1 MTGARWPAAP
11 LSRDWSRPIA
21 GSVCALMW
29 PTFTLSGRERWFDEL
44 YVWTEG
50 FQASTMQRARI
61 QLAALAKGFALLEYE
76 RVRRVGITL
85 SFGTIER
92 CLDPVTELFDAHR
105 LIAHRA
111 CILLRGQVDRL
122 RSRYR
127 VRGFIDWLRTQQ
139 IPVGYRLTAAR
150 ISMEMRA
157 IDFLAPDFAKLLA
170 PSSSR
175 PEYWADIALEAR
187 AAGLKLDRAI
197 IAGIEQ
203 ATQRRNAESAGF
215 AFGQG
220 HAVRA
225 PYDPPTTP
233 NASRLDERPDT
244 ALILG

>member
-11 LSRDWSRPIA
+11 LSRDWNRPID
-21 GSVCALMW
+21 GSICALMW
-29 PTFTLSGRERWFDEL
+29 PTFTLTGRERWFDEL

-61 QLAALAKGFALLEYE
+61 QLAALSKAFSLLEHE
-76 RVRRVGITL
+76 RVRRVGVTL

-92 CLDPVTELFDAHR
+92 CLDPVTEIFDAHR
-105 LIAHRA
+105 LLAHRS
-111 CILLRGQVDRL
+111 CVLLRGQIDRL

-139 IPVGYRLTAAR
+139 IPVGYRLTANR

-170 PSSSR
+170 PNSSR
-175 PEYWADIALEAR
+175 PEYWADIALETR
-187 AAGLKLDRAI
+187 AAGLRLDRVI

-203 ATQRRNAESAGF
+203 PAQRKNAENSGF

-225 PYDPPTTP
+225 PYDPPLTLGGSLP
-233 NASRLDERPDT
+233 QASGES
-244 ALILG
+244 ALFVP